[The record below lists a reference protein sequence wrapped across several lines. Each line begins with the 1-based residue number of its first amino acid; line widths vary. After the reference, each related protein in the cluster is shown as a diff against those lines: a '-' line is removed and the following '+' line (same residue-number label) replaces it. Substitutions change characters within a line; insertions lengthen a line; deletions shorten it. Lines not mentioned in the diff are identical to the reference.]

1 MKNVH
6 VKLPTRM
13 SINFGGL
20 PLQMG
25 PGVRRVSRE
34 VAESHG
40 LRVVTPLPADMPY
53 RRALLEDGRF
63 DHVEALRRA
72 NAQELAS
79 VNGIG
84 ETRATEILSHG
95 RQAARSVT
103 ATNTSTS
110 TQQKAEEQ

>member
-13 SINFGGL
+13 SISFGDL

-25 PGVRRVSRE
+25 PGVRRVTRE

-40 LRVVTPLPADMPY
+40 LRVVTPLPSDTPY

-84 ETRATEILSHG
+84 ETRATEILTHG
-95 RQAARSVT
+95 RSSARSVT
-103 ATNTSTS
+103 ATSTSTS
-110 TQQKAEEQ
+110 TQKVEEQ